1 MQDSAS
7 ININLIKEESKRESI
22 PVGYKYSS
30 TVVNDKKEGSVEVF
44 TADSLLYANLI
55 VMKICSMVY
64 VNSMIEEYS

>member
-22 PVGYKYSS
+22 PLGYKCSS

-44 TADSLLYANLI
+44 IADSVLFANLI
-55 VMKICSMVY
+55 VMKIC
-64 VNSMIEEYS
+64 